1 MNAHHTI
8 REDKN
13 RDRKRKKFAQQRI
26 RHGHFRF
33 DILLRFFFFFEWG
46 EGVAPGLMPENEEI
60 YTPRSAVKKKINPL
74 SINVEEERAQRD
86 ARKME
91 ERKERTPVL

>member
-33 DILLRFFFFFEWG
+33 DILLRFFFFWMGGRCRARFDAG
-46 EGVAPGLMPENEEI
+46 ERRNI
-60 YTPRSAVKKKINPL
+60 YATIGG
-74 SINVEEERAQRD
+74 EEED
-86 ARKME
+86 KSF
-91 ERKERTPVL
+91 VY